1 MIALRI
7 YPTPSLGALLDDH
20 LKAVPHEE
28 RDVVEAV
35 QEETVHRPSATLRT
49 REHTA
54 TSRSSSFIVSA
65 YPPAAL
71 RSVMRRGP

>member
-1 MIALRI
+1 MIAIRI

-35 QEETVHRPSATLRT
+35 QEETHRPSAALRT